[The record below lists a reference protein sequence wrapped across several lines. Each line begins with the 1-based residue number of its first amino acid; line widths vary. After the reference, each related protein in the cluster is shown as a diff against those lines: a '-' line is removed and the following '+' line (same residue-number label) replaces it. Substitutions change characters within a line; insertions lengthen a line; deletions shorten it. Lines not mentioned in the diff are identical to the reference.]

1 MNELSTSL
9 DRSLEKTMLSRS
21 ICFPTKDK
29 VHNLIISRLPTQDK
43 PLGKAAE
50 HHFSKPGKMLRARM
64 AVHGAEALNLNQLAA
79 SRWAAAVEVLHNA
92 SLIHDDICDGDK
104 LRRGHQAVWAK
115 FGRNAALTLGDWLI
129 ALSFEF
135 AAEAAEI
142 ARAPQLMRILAQ
154 HMSRTTAGEAMEFEL
169 DSGLNWKSYLS
180 IAADKT
186 APLLTA
192 PLQGIAVIAGDQ
204 NAEQTIFNYFRDL
217 GEAYQIGNDIANF
230 YGSDGAKL
238 IAGDLARRAP
248 NAVTLSF
255 IDKLAA
261 DDRLIFVQWYKS
273 GDTKYL
279 AKWRD
284 SILHS
289 DAIGA
294 ASDRMFATLGRAE
307 QKATRLSAEFSDVI
321 TPVQGLIVQACTM
334 ASSNNAS

>member
-21 ICFPTKDK
+21 ICFPTKDT
-29 VHNLIISRLPTQDK
+29 VHNLITSRLPTQDK
-43 PLGKAAE
+43 LLGKAAA
-50 HHFSKPGKMLRARM
+50 HHFSKPGKMLRAKM

-104 LRRGHQAVWAK
+104 LRREHQAVWAK

-142 ARAPQLMRILAQ
+142 ARAPRLLRILAQ
-154 HMSRTTAGEAMEFEL
+154 HMSRTTAGEAMEFEF
-169 DSGLNWKSYLS
+169 DSGLNWKSYLT

-204 NAEQTIFNYFRDL
+204 NAEETIFNYFRDL

-255 IDKLAA
+255 IDTLAA
-261 DDRLIFVQWYKS
+261 DARSIFVRWYKS
-273 GDTKYL
+273 GDTEYL

-284 SILHS
+284 GILHS
-289 DAIGA
+289 NAIGA

-334 ASSNNAS
+334 ASNNNAS

>member
-1 MNELSTSL
+1 
-9 DRSLEKTMLSRS
+9 
-21 ICFPTKDK
+21 
-29 VHNLIISRLPTQDK
+29 
-43 PLGKAAE
+43 
-50 HHFSKPGKMLRARM
+50 
-64 AVHGAEALNLNQLAA
+64 
-79 SRWAAAVEVLHNA
+79 
-92 SLIHDDICDGDK
+92 LIHDDICDGDK
-104 LRRGHQAVWAK
+104 LRREHQAVWAK

-142 ARAPQLMRILAQ
+142 ARAPRLLPILAQ
-154 HMSRTTAGEAMEFEL
+154 HMSRTTAGEAMEFEF
-169 DSGLNWKSYLS
+169 DSGLNWKSYLT

-204 NAEQTIFNYFRDL
+204 NAEETIFNYFRDL

-255 IDKLAA
+255 IDTLAA
-261 DDRLIFVQWYKS
+261 DARSIFVRWYKS
-273 GDTKYL
+273 GDTEYL

-284 SILHS
+284 GILHS
-289 DAIGA
+289 NAIGA

-334 ASSNNAS
+334 ASNNNAS

>member
-9 DRSLEKTMLSRS
+9 DRSLENTMLSPS
-21 ICFPTKDK
+21 ICFPNKDA
-29 VHNLIISRLPTQDK
+29 VHNLIISRLPTHDK
-43 PLGKAAE
+43 PLGKAAA
-50 HHFSKPGKMLRARM
+50 HHFSKPGKMLRAKM

-142 ARAPQLMRILAQ
+142 ARAPRLMRILAQ

-255 IDKLAA
+255 IDELAA
-261 DDRLIFVQWYKS
+261 NDRLIFEQWYKS

-289 DAIGA
+289 NAIGA

-321 TPVQGLIVQACTM
+321 TPVQGPIVQACTM
-334 ASSNNAS
+334 ASTDNAS